1 MSKKL
6 YVIVSVLLVAVF
18 ALSACAK
25 PTAAPTAAPTE
36 APVVTEAPTEAP
48 TAAPTEAPKKFKI
61 CQVTDTGGIDDKSFN
76 ATAWKG
82 VSDAI
87 DQTWY

>member
-25 PTAAPTAAPTE
+25 PTAAPTAAR
-36 APVVTEAPTEAP
+36 
-48 TAAPTEAPKKFKI
+48 PKL
-61 CQVTDTGGIDDKSFN
+61 QL
-76 ATAWKG
+76 
-82 VSDAI
+82 
-87 DQTWY
+87 